1 MNTKRI
7 VLDLNEHELSAL
19 EIALE
24 IQFDIENDTVTD
36 ELYVEKGVEAL
47 SREQVNERKSATEA
61 RIVRLLAVQ
70 SLLFKVQSQK

>member
-47 SREQVNERKSATEA
+47 SREQVNERKSATETK
-61 RIVRLLAVQ
+61 IVRLLAVQ
-70 SLLFKVQSQK
+70 SLLLKFQSQT